1 MTYKRKCPH
10 WLNSFMEWNLPRSEV
25 KEHMI
30 LWAGLFSLATAIR
43 RRVWVPR
50 HINGK
55 TILGGWECYPHIY
68 LMFVA
73 PPGMRK
79 TTTLN
84 YALELFEVMPD
95 LVAAP
100 NACSQAALSERLV
113 SSPDT
118 SLYIVAEEFSDL
130 LLKSGNEMYEFLTSA
145 FDGRKKFE
153 SSTISRGIEFI
164 ERPCINMG
172 AGTTPIWISH
182 NMPESAIGGGFA
194 SRVLFLYTEELR
206 QKKLYYPE
214 YDSTAG
220 EALKADLIEDL
231 IHISKNIEGPFN
243 IEDDAMEFMEN
254 YYININ
260 PEREHPKVQGYYQR
274 KHVHAHK
281 VAMLYRLSYSDE
293 LVLTKHDFEMAIQI
307 LGSLEAD
314 LIKVF
319 GGIGKNTYTFEMSD
333 IYKYIEENGPVPR
346 KEILS
351 QFRSAATP
359 SMLDELLGGLIAMG
373 AIKLEMDN
381 GEAIYHALVDLS

>member
-1 MTYKRKCPH
+1 MSYKRKCPH
-10 WLNSFMEWNLPRSEV
+10 WLTSFMNWNLPRSEV

-30 LWAGLFSLATAIR
+30 LWAGLFSIATAIR
-43 RRVWVPR
+43 RRVWVPK
-50 HINGK
+50 HIDGK

-68 LMFVA
+68 LMFIA

-84 YALELFEVMPD
+84 YALELFEAIPG

-100 NACSQAALSERLV
+100 NACSQAALSQSLIN
-113 SSPDT
+113 SPDT

-153 SSTISRGIEFI
+153 SSTISRGVEFI

-206 QKKLYYPE
+206 HKRLYYPD

-220 EALKADLIEDL
+220 EALKEDLIEDL
-231 IHISKNIEGPFN
+231 IHISKQIEGPYN
-243 IEDDAMEFMEN
+243 IEPDAMEFMEA
-254 YYININ
+254 YYAAIM
-260 PEREHPKVQGYYQR
+260 PETKHPKVQGYYQR

-281 VAMLYRLSYSDE
+281 VAMLYKLSYSDE
-293 LVLTKHDFEMAIQI
+293 LILTKHDFEMALQI
-307 LGSLEAD
+307 LGSLEED

-333 IYKYIEENGPVPR
+333 IYNYIRENGPVPR
-346 KEILS
+346 KEILG
-351 QFRSAATP
+351 QFRSAAAPT
-359 SMLDELLGGLIAMG
+359 MLNELIDGLIAMG
-373 AIKLEMDN
+373 AIGQEQFDGGVMYKVLIE
-381 GEAIYHALVDLS
+381 L